1 MKNWKLVLKMGLVAL
16 VMVSWKNAWGQLS
29 LTNGGNS
36 ATIDF
41 SSSMPTTV
49 GTNPSTAYAAAGF
62 SPNPTSAGRL
72 NSNAWSVTGWSDG
85 DLTFGGT
92 RVSPPTTDYARGTTA
107 IAISTGGFYAYIG
120 GSSAPTF
127 MIQPG
132 GTDFA
137 PGTLTLRMKNDG
149 TTNITQIAI
158 SYNIFIRNDQGRSNS
173 FNFEYSTDD
182 VSYVN
187 GGIDYTS
194 PMAADGNG
202 WVQVGSSPSRATT
215 ISGLLIPP
223 GNLFYIR
230 WSSADVAGSGSR
242 DEFGL
247 DDISISATFET
258 SCTPPTTQAT
268 NFSATNIQSNQMQ
281 ANWMRGNGDNVLVVA
296 RAGGA
301 VNADPTNGTTY
312 TANPAFGSGSQIGTG
327 NYVVYNGTGS
337 FETVT
342 GLTAFTAYHYAI
354 YEYNT
359 TGTCYNLI
367 ELTGNATTLCSP
379 PTTQA
384 TSFSATNIQGNQMQ
398 ANWVRGNGNNV
409 LVVARQGS
417 PVDADPTIGT
427 TYTANATFGSGTQ
440 IGTGNYV
447 VYNGTGTNVTVTG
460 LTGSTEYYYAIYEY
474 TTAGTC
480 YNLTEL
486 TGSGTTLCSP
496 PTTQASSFSA
506 TNIQNDQ
513 MQANWVRGN
522 GTSGV
527 LVVARQGSA
536 VNADPSSGTSYVAN
550 ATFGSG
556 DQIGTGNFVVYNG
569 SGTNVNVTALTV
581 NTTYHYAIYEY
592 NSAGV
597 CYNLTKL
604 TGNATTTCTQPSTQ
618 AISFSASNI
627 QTNQMQVD
635 WVRGNGDNIIVVAR
649 QGSAV
654 NTDPS
659 NGTGYTANA
668 AFGSGSQI
676 GTGNY
681 VVYNGT
687 GTSVTV
693 TALLSFTVYHFA
705 IYEYNSV
712 DNCYNAIELT
722 GNATTICSPPA
733 TQATNFSATN
743 IQPTQ
748 MQANWARGNGTAGVL
763 VVARQGS
770 PVDTDPTSGTTYT
783 ANAAFGSGTQIG
795 TGNYV
800 VYKGTGTN
808 VTITALTS
816 FTTYH
821 YAIYEYNTSGICF
834 NLTELTGNATT
845 LCSPPISQ
853 ATTFSATNIQANQM
867 QANWVRGNGTAGV
880 LVVARQGGVVTT
892 DPSSGTSYTANAA
905 FGNGSQIG
913 TGNYVV
919 YSGTST
925 NVTITALTANT
936 TYHFAIYEYN
946 SLGVCYNTTELT
958 GNAKTLLANDN
969 CSGAIALTAFSTP
982 TCGGAT
988 SGTTVGATDSGIG
1001 SFTCNG
1007 FTGNP
1012 DDDVWYSF
1020 VATSANHTIT
1030 VVGASPLDAVVDLRS
1045 GTCNGSNIACADA
1058 TTSGGTEVINATGLT
1073 IGATYLI
1080 RIYGYG
1086 TVSSGAGT
1094 FTICVT
1100 TTPPPS
1106 YFRSKQTG
1114 NWTGTTTW
1122 QYSTDNSNWNDAVA
1136 APTSIDLSIIIR
1148 NNHTVTVSSDITA
1161 DEIAIE
1167 SGGIISHTGGI
1178 FTINNGTGNDLT
1190 IQNGGKLSLPS
1201 NSIYPNTSTGA
1212 VISVQNG
1219 GIITASGSS
1228 NINNIQ
1234 TTNFDYQN
1242 GSILEYTS
1250 NNAPATSGVTFF
1262 PNANS
1267 TTIPIFRITGTP
1279 GSVGGGSPTIINGT
1293 LEVSSGASIGW
1304 TGSGT
1309 KTFRNGI
1316 TGAGTVTQGTAGQ
1329 FLITGTASSIA
1340 GGTLTLS
1347 TSGMSITGTSVVTL
1361 ESNETV
1367 NGGTVSVES
1376 GGILNTASS
1385 SIGGTTNFTLS
1396 SGGNF
1401 ITANTNGISGS
1412 LINSG
1417 TKSLSTGANYE
1428 FNGSDQTFGTSLP
1441 ATVNN
1446 LTLSG
1451 SGTKTISGNRTI
1463 NGNLT
1468 ISGATLSLAAG
1479 LTYNLRGNL
1488 TNNGV
1493 TTLWTGTTFIF
1504 DGTNLQSIG
1513 GATVTNFGDLTISNT
1528 NAGGVASNNTFAVLG
1543 NLRINQGSKMN
1554 LVAGN
1559 DSPID
1564 GSLFLNNV
1572 EQYAGTWGSSSSSP
1586 PAMYQSNLYFAGTK
1600 RLTVAMGAP
1609 LPIELISFTAKK
1621 EQQTTALE
1629 WETASELNN
1638 EKFLVERSANG
1649 ADFTPIGEVLG
1660 NGTTTIAQSY
1670 YFTDRLPISGTNYY
1684 RLKQIDFDGNFE
1696 FSKVVSVSFGDSKN
1710 RVQLYPTITN
1720 DAITL
1725 SFSSPTDEPGS
1736 IQIFDYNG
1744 KFVSLLRLEPD
1755 IEQLTIAVNA
1765 LQSGPYL
1772 LKIFDGKTVETLRF
1786 SKL

>member
-1 MKNWKLVLKMGLVAL
+1 MKNWKLVLKVGLVVVGIGFQNKIWA
-16 VMVSWKNAWGQLS
+16 QLS
-29 LTNGGNS
+29 LTNSSNS

-41 SSSMPTTV
+41 SASMPTTV
-49 GTNPSTAYAAAGF
+49 GTNTGTSFTAAGF
-62 SPNPTSAGRL
+62 SPNPTNSNAGRL
-72 NSNAWSVTGWSDG
+72 NSNAWAVTGWSDG
-85 DLTFGGT
+85 DLAFGGT
-92 RVSPPTTDYARGTTA
+92 RITASTDYTRGTTSA
-107 IAISTGGFYAYIG
+107 AVTTGGFYAYTG

-132 GTDFA
+132 GSDFA
-137 PGTLTLRMKNDG
+137 PGTLTLRMKNNG
-149 TTNITQIAI
+149 TTNITQIGV

-187 GGIDYTS
+187 GGLDYTS
-194 PMAADGNG
+194 PVAADGNG
-202 WVQVGSSPSRATT
+202 WVQIGSSPSRTTT
-215 ISGLLIPP
+215 ISGLSIAP

-230 WSSADVAGSGSR
+230 WSSSDVSGSGSR

-247 DDISISATFET
+247 DDISVTATFET
-258 SCTPPTTQAT
+258 GCTSPSTQAT
-268 NFSATNIQSNQMQ
+268 SFSATNIQTNQMQ
-281 ANWMRGNGDNVLVVA
+281 ANWTRGNGDNVLVVA

-327 NYVVYNGTGS
+327 NYVVYNGTGTI
-337 FETVT
+337 ETVT
-342 GLTAFTAYHYAI
+342 TLTAFTTYHYAI

-384 TSFSATNIQGNQMQ
+384 FNFSATNLQANQMQ
-398 ANWVRGNGNNV
+398 ANWARGNGNSV

-417 PVDADPTIGT
+417 PVDADPIIGT

-460 LTGSTEYYYAIYEY
+460 LAGSTEYYYAIYEY

-496 PTTQASSFSA
+496 PT
-506 TNIQNDQ
+506 
-513 MQANWVRGN
+513 
-522 GTSGV
+522 
-527 LVVARQGSA
+527 
-536 VNADPSSGTSYVAN
+536 
-550 ATFGSG
+550 
-556 DQIGTGNFVVYNG
+556 
-569 SGTNVNVTALTV
+569 
-581 NTTYHYAIYEY
+581 
-592 NSAGV
+592 
-597 CYNLTKL
+597 
-604 TGNATTTCTQPSTQ
+604 
-618 AISFSASNI
+618 
-627 QTNQMQVD
+627 
-635 WVRGNGDNIIVVAR
+635 
-649 QGSAV
+649 
-654 NTDPS
+654 
-659 NGTGYTANA
+659 
-668 AFGSGSQI
+668 
-676 GTGNY
+676 
-681 VVYNGT
+681 
-687 GTSVTV
+687 
-693 TALLSFTVYHFA
+693 
-705 IYEYNSV
+705 
-712 DNCYNAIELT
+712 
-722 GNATTICSPPA
+722 
-733 TQATNFSATN
+733 
-743 IQPTQ
+743 
-748 MQANWARGNGTAGVL
+748 
-763 VVARQGS
+763 
-770 PVDTDPTSGTTYT
+770 
-783 ANAAFGSGTQIG
+783 
-795 TGNYV
+795 
-800 VYKGTGTN
+800 
-808 VTITALTS
+808 
-816 FTTYH
+816 
-821 YAIYEYNTSGICF
+821 
-834 NLTELTGNATT
+834 
-845 LCSPPISQ
+845 SQ

-880 LVVARQGGVVTT
+880 LVVARQGGAVTT

-905 FGNGSQIG
+905 FGSGSQIG

-919 YSGTST
+919 YSGTGT
-925 NVTITALTANT
+925 NVTVTALTANT

-969 CSGAIALTAFSTP
+969 CSGAIALTASSTP

-1058 TTSGGTEVINATGLT
+1058 TTSGGTEVINATGLP

-1114 NWTGTTTW
+1114 NWTSSNTW

-1136 APTSIDLSIIIR
+1136 APTSIDLTITIR
-1148 NNHTVTVSSDITA
+1148 NNHTVTVSSDINA
-1161 DEIAIE
+1161 DEIAVE
-1167 SGGIISHTGGI
+1167 SGGILSHSGGI

-1201 NSIYPNTSTGA
+1201 TSTYPNASTGA
-1212 VISVQNG
+1212 LISVQNG

-1250 NNAPATSGVTFF
+1250 NNAPATSGITFF

-1279 GSVGGGSPTIINGT
+1279 SSVGGVSATIINGT

-1329 FLITGTASSIA
+1329 FLITGSASSIA

-1347 TSGMSITGTSVVTL
+1347 SNGMSISGTSDVTL

-1367 NGGTVSVES
+1367 NGGTISVES

-1385 SIGGTTNFTLS
+1385 SIGGTTNFMLN
-1396 SGGNF
+1396 SGSNF

-1412 LINSG
+1412 LINTG
-1417 TKSLSTGANYE
+1417 TKSFSTAANYE
-1428 FNGSDQTFGTSLP
+1428 FNGTAQDILSLLP
-1441 ATVNN
+1441 STVNN

-1451 SGTKTISGNRTI
+1451 SGVKTISGSRTV

-1468 ISGATLSLAAG
+1468 ITGASLSLTAG
-1479 LTYNLRGNL
+1479 ITYNIKGNFSNSGIVFSL
-1488 TNNGV
+1488 G
-1493 TTLWTGTTFIF
+1493 GTTFTF
-1504 DGTNLQSIG
+1504 DGTNPQSIG
-1513 GATVTNFGDLTISNT
+1513 GTTAINFGDLTISN
-1528 NAGGVASNNTFAVLG
+1528 NSSSGVTANNTNTFGVLG
-1543 NLRINQGSKMN
+1543 DLRINSGAKMT
-1554 LVAGN
+1554 LSTGFDGVV
-1559 DSPID
+1559 D
-1564 GSLFLNNV
+1564 GSLYLNNV
-1572 EQYAGTWGSSSSSP
+1572 QQYAGTHGSSASSP
-1586 PAMYQSNLYFAGTK
+1586 MYPNDTYFSGTK
-1600 RLTVAMGAP
+1600 KITTAMGAP
-1609 LPIELISFTAKK
+1609 LPVELITFTAKK
-1621 EQQTTALE
+1621 ESQSTALA
-1629 WETASELNN
+1629 WQTASEVNN
-1638 EKFLVERSANG
+1638 EKFLVERSVDG
-1649 ADFTPIGEVLG
+1649 IEFRVIGEVSG
-1660 NGTTTIAQSY
+1660 NGTTNVTQHYS
-1670 YFTDRLPISGTNYY
+1670 FLDRLPENGVNYY
-1684 RLKQIDFDGNFE
+1684 RLKQMDFDGGFE
-1696 FSKVVSVSFGDSKN
+1696 YSKTASVSFDAN
-1710 RVQLYPTITN
+1710 NDNIYLYPTVASTT
-1720 DAITL
+1720 ITL
-1725 SFSSPTDEPGS
+1725 SFSSPTNETGS

-1744 KFVSLLRLEPD
+1744 KFISLLSFEPNLEQFSLSVD
-1755 IEQLTIAVNA
+1755 S
-1765 LQSGPYL
+1765 LQSGAYL
-1772 LKIFDGKTVETLRF
+1772 MKIFTGQEVETLRF
-1786 SKL
+1786 YKL